1 MLALTTLATM
11 ALTLF
16 ALVNAYMKLN
26 KPMPYGKDTLNN
38 NPLNNTGD
46 DFPCKQRTS
55 VYNILEIN
63 NIKVGVP

>member
-1 MLALTTLATM
+1 M

-16 ALVNAYMKLN
+16 ALVNAYIKLN
-26 KPMPYGKDTLNN
+26 KPMLYGKDTLNN
-38 NPLNNTGD
+38 NPLNNIGD
-46 DFPCKQRTS
+46 DYPCKQRTG